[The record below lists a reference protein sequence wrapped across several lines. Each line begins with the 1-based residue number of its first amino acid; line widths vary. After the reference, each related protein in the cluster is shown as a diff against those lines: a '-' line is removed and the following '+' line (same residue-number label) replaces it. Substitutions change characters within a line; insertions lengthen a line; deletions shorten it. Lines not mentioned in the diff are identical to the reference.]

1 MTAPAAKLGG
11 RPVALVTGAASGI
24 GAAVARR
31 FAAQGCCVGVNYRT
45 RSDAAHSV
53 VEACQEA
60 GAPAM
65 AIQGD
70 VAVDAD
76 CRKMVE
82 RIQGEWGRLDY
93 LINNA
98 GTTRFSAPHDLE
110 ALAAD
115 DFAAVFA
122 VNVVGVWQMTRAAA
136 ALLHAAGGG
145 VVNVSSHAGV
155 SGIGSSA
162 AYAASKGALNTLT
175 LALARTLAPQVRVNA
190 VCPGF
195 VDTDWMAPRLSAAE
209 MEAFKRR
216 TSASAPLQV
225 LVSPEDVADA
235 VLWLAHSAR
244 AVTGQLL
251 VIDAGTHLTVGG
263 PLSET
268 TSRSA

>member
-1 MTAPAAKLGG
+1 MTAPASNQSG
-11 RPVALVTGAASGI
+11 RPVVLVTGAASGI

-45 RSDAAHSV
+45 RADAAQSV
-53 VEACQEA
+53 VAACQQA
-60 GAPAM
+60 GVPAM

-70 VAVDAD
+70 VAKDAD

-82 RIQGEWGRLDY
+82 RIQRDWGRLDY

-98 GTTRFSAPHDLE
+98 GTTRFAAPGDLD
-110 ALAAD
+110 ALGAD
-115 DFAAVFA
+115 DFAVVFA
-122 VNVVGVWQMTRAAA
+122 VNVVGVWQMTRAAVG
-136 ALLHAAGGG
+136 LLRAAGGG

-175 LALARTLAPQVRVNA
+175 LSMARALAPQVRVNA

-195 VDTDWMAPRLSAAE
+195 VDTDWMAPKLSAAE
-209 MEAFKRR
+209 MDAFKRR
-216 TSASAPLQV
+216 TAASAPLQM

-235 VLWLAHSAR
+235 AFWLANNAR

-263 PLSET
+263 PLSEN